1 MNAVSKDSGFTPY
14 KIGASYLVRT
24 VTNYFSGNLV
34 AVYEHELVL
43 TKAAWIADTGRFSQS
58 LKTGIMSEVEPIP
71 GDVIIGRGAIVDVC
85 EWPEGKPLPDTVK

>member
-1 MNAVSKDSGFTPY
+1 MVVHPY

-34 AVYEHELVL
+34 AVFEHELVL
-43 TKAAWIADTGRFSQS
+43 ADAAWIADTGRFSEA

-71 GDVIIGRGAIVDVC
+71 GYVFIGRGAIVDVC
-85 EWPEGKPLPDTVK
+85 EWPEGKPLPDQVK

>member
-1 MNAVSKDSGFTPY
+1 MASDHPY

-24 VTNYFSGNLV
+24 VTNYFSGCLI

-43 TKAAWIADTGRFSQS
+43 TKAAWIADTGRFSEA
-58 LKTGIMSEVEPIP
+58 LKTGVMSEVEPIP

-85 EWPEGKPLPDTVK
+85 EWPKGKPLPDTVK